1 MHKDLLEAIGRIVH
15 NFAVLEHQLGIMG
28 HSLIGIQNQT
38 FTNCILAELSFKNL
52 INLVVS
58 LHAQRDRRAVIHTE
72 LKEHTKRAY
81 DIETRRNQIIH
92 SIWSGLIEEPV
103 AMRMKKTAK
112 GKLQWQT
119 EELRT
124 SDLNDFSNSI
134 ATLIKDLESFMRMQS
149 YDFLKEEIR
158 LK

>member
-1 MHKDLLEAIGRIVH
+1 MLFR
-15 NFAVLEHQLGIMG
+15 
-28 HSLIGIQNQT
+28 S
-38 FTNCILAELSFKNL
+38 
-52 INLVVS
+52 
-58 LHAQRDRRAVIHTE
+58 QRDRRAVIHTE
-72 LKEHTKRAY
+72 LKELTKRAY